1 MTITATVAGV
11 GHHQIRPYDP
21 AWATRAADLVE
32 RLSRMFGADAV
43 RIDHVG
49 STSVP
54 GMGARPI
61 IDIQLSVRDVYDTRS
76 YDARLRTLGYR
87 YFWFP
92 ELPVDDYLVYDNA
105 DGTNTEH
112 IAVCEAGSLQEFRHL
127 AFRDFLCAH
136 PWAAQEYEQV
146 KREAATSAVGVREAY
161 AAAKRDC
168 VQRLER
174 EALRWAATHRPF
186 DF

>member
-1 MTITATVAGV
+1 MSLSSTVAGV

-21 AWATRAADLVE
+21 GWATRAADVMQ
-32 RLSRMFGADAV
+32 RLRGSFGDDAL

-76 YDARLRTLGYR
+76 YDDRLRDLGYR
-87 YFWFP
+87 YFWFA

-105 DGTNTEH
+105 DGSNTEH
-112 IAVCEAGSLQEFRHL
+112 IAVCERGSLQEFRHL

-136 PWAAQEYEQV
+136 PWAAQEYEET
-146 KREAATSAVGVREAY
+146 KRAAATAAVGVREAY

-174 EALRWAATHRPF
+174 DALHWACRR
-186 DF
+186 D